1 MGRISYAVVDAGG
14 HLIANGMDLDIA
26 VTLLVALM
34 EKRSEEKE
42 LLLSIQRVYDEPCK
56 IVDADEGR
64 PRAASVVDEFEVYGE
79 DC

>member
-1 MGRISYAVVDAGG
+1 MGRISYAVVDADG
-14 HLIANGMDLDIA
+14 HFIANGMDLDIA

-42 LLLSIQRVYDEPCK
+42 LLLSIQRVYDAPCTN
-56 IVDADEGR
+56 VDVDEAR
-64 PRAASVVDEFEVYGE
+64 SRAASVVDEFEVYGE

>member
-1 MGRISYAVVDAGG
+1 MGRITYAVVDAGG

-42 LLLSIQRVYDEPCK
+42 LLLSIQRVYDEPCQG
-56 IVDADEGR
+56 IDANEAR
-64 PRAASVVDEFEVYGE
+64 RRAASVIGDGEIYGK

>member
-14 HLIANGMDLDIA
+14 HLIANDMDLDIA

-34 EKRSEEKE
+34 EKQSEEKE
-42 LLLSIQRVYDEPCK
+42 LLLSIQRVYDAPCRG
-56 IVDADEGR
+56 IDADEGR

>member
-1 MGRISYAVVDAGG
+1 MGRITYAVVDAGG

-34 EKRSEEKE
+34 EKRSEETE
-42 LLLSIQRVYDEPCK
+42 LLLSIQRVDNEPCK
-56 IVDADEGR
+56 
-64 PRAASVVDEFEVYGE
+64 AASVVDEFEVYGE

>member
-1 MGRISYAVVDAGG
+1 MGRITYAVVDAGG

-42 LLLSIQRVYDEPCK
+42 LLLSIQRVYDAPCTN
-56 IVDADEGR
+56 VDANEGR
-64 PRAASVVDEFEVYGE
+64 PRAASVVEKVEMYGE

>member
-42 LLLSIQRVYDEPCK
+42 LLLSIQRVYDAPCTG
-56 IVDADEGR
+56 VDANEDR